1 MMYFILR
8 KKHCIIGLLVIC
20 CIGMAAGCLSAVT
33 SHADK
38 RTRPQL
44 SIIVDAGHG
53 LPDGGAVGANG
64 TVEQEI
70 NLAIAE
76 KLEEVL
82 AAKGVNVIMTRTD
95 ENGLW
100 TSKSKTI
107 RDMKVEDM
115 KKRLSV
121 MKSSDADLFITIHMN
136 SYQSTKAS
144 GLRIFYSKNHPEIK
158 PLAENIQSRMCD
170 VTGAQT
176 HVVQTADTKLFLLKN
191 PPVPSIL
198 VECGFLSNPSEEKK
212 LCTEDYQAR
221 LAWAIADA
229 AEKYYAFD

>member
-20 CIGMAAGCLSAVT
+20 CIGMAAGCLSVVT

-121 MKSSDADLFITIHMN
+121 MKSSDADLFITVHMN

-158 PLAENIQSRMCD
+158 PLAENIQMGMSRL
-170 VTGAQT
+170 TGAKT
-176 HVVQTADTKLFLLKN
+176 TDVKAAERTLFLMKN
-191 PPVPSIL
+191 PPLPAIL
-198 VECGFLSNPSEEKK
+198 VECGFLSNKDEEKK
-212 LCTEDYQAR
+212 LNDDDYR
-221 LAWAIADA
+221 SRIAWSIADEI
-229 AEKYYAFD
+229 EKYYR